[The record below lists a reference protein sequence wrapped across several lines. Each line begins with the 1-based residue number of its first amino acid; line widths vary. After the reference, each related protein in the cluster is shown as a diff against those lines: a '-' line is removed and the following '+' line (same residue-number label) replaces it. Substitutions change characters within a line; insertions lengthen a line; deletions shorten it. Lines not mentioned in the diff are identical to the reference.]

1 MDIENVLPVLI
12 PVLVLVLLWTLLRHW
27 ILPFVLGFALAVALG
42 PSARPMMANAWE
54 AVANLG
60 YAVFGS
66 AQDPVRPDRR
76 DRFPEDREEGSWRRT
91 E

>member
-1 MDIENVLPVLI
+1 MDFENVLPILI
-12 PVLVLVLLWTLLRHW
+12 PVVVLVVLWTLLRHW

-60 YAVFGS
+60 YAVFG
-66 AQDPVRPDRR
+66 AARDPDRPDRR
-76 DRFPEDREEGSWRRT
+76 ERSPDDREQGNWRRS